1 MKEFKPEVL
10 LDEIDTAVNAELNE
24 NKDYS
29 PKEIYYLL
37 LKLVEEA
44 EKLGYTNC
52 KLRFS
57 SEMVPYE
64 DYLDSPQ
71 VTVVGSRLENS
82 EEQARRLDRA
92 FTERYAALKGITFFE
107 ATTILDLQKR
117 GKL

>member
-1 MKEFKPEVL
+1 MKEFKSEVL
-10 LDEIDTAVNAELNE
+10 LDEIDTAVNAEFNE

-29 PKEIYYLL
+29 LKEVYYLL
-37 LKLVEEA
+37 VRLLEKA

-64 DYLDSPQ
+64 DYPDSPQ

-82 EEQARRLDRA
+82 EEQARRLDRE
-92 FTERYAALKGITFFE
+92 FTERYATLKGITFFE
-107 ATTILDLQKR
+107 ATTVLDLQKR